1 MPKQIL
7 FGLDGSGSTCQ
18 ALRNLGGLLA
28 PTDVHLCLFHAAPET
43 SHFYPGELSTLSGEA
58 GQWQKAQE
66 GQARTILERAV
77 GHLLDLGFER
87 SRIEQQLTLKSLN
100 AAQDIIAASE
110 RREPSAIALGRKG
123 RSAVKRF
130 FLGSTTAMVCQYAE
144 KLPVWVVGSQSLE
157 PPHLLVALDESPY
170 AGRVLAHVGEHFGKL
185 PETSVTLFHVM
196 PAKPPGYWD
205 DGHILDEPERFER
218 QRTVAKWRA
227 AYEEETGNF
236 FLKAKLQLI
245 GAGVNERKISIKS
258 QTLTGGI
265 ARDILAEAGRGD
277 YNILA
282 FGRRGSSAIKEFTL
296 GSRAAKMLYNP
307 FDCTLILVS

>member
-1 MPKQIL
+1 MPKQII
-7 FGLDGSGSTCQ
+7 FGVDDSESTFQ
-18 ALRNLGGLLA
+18 AIHNLGVLLEPA
-28 PTDVHLCLFHAAPET
+28 DVHLRLFHAAPET
-43 SHFYPGELSTLSGEA
+43 SHFYPGELSTLSGEPD
-58 GQWQKAQE
+58 QWQKAQE
-66 GQARTILERAV
+66 GQARAILEQAA
-77 GHLLDLGFER
+77 GLLRDLGFER
-87 SRIEQQLTLKSLN
+87 SRIHQELTLRSLN
-100 AAQDIIAASE
+100 AAQDILAASE
-110 RREPSAIALGRKG
+110 RQAPCAIVLARKG

-185 PETSVTLFHVM
+185 PETRVTLFHVM

-205 DGHILDEPERFER
+205 DGHILDETERSER

-236 FLKAKLQLI
+236 FLKAKLQLT
-245 GAGVNERKISIKS
+245 GAGVHARKISIKS
-258 QTLTGGI
+258 ETLTGGI